1 MPAPS
6 VSKGTNTA
14 YRRRAN
20 LLRIRV
26 ARLRNLHPDDVLP
39 IHLVEHVLSR
49 AAEPDLLFESP
60 KPRIG
65 AGVSSGQSAADLR
78 ASQPE
83 YQTAGKAPMSGCGGD
98 SKANGDETS
107 HPSPPKTRVASG

>member
-39 IHLVEHVLSR
+39 SQVFDPDSTC
-49 AAEPDLLFESP
+49 AAERACPVLDDESGLVADALRQ
-60 KPRIG
+60 K
-65 AGVSSGQSAADLR
+65 SAANLR